1 MCPTLVARESWKIFK
16 DRQGRVSYVGQYRLC
31 PPRGTSWKTPTVSI
45 NISVIYS
52 PRPGS
57 SISRTGPHPG
67 ITITHDFTTS
77 VNGTY
82 YYPTHCWAEM
92 LLLLCTYH
100 PSPFFIWNFQ
110 HHHCA
115 MAMRGKVS
123 MSIHGLT
130 KRYTVNTDE
139 NRIVACIRVMML
151 GLFSVQL
158 AIVAVCV
165 QLICGCCSPVLLA
178 AEGRFRG
185 CGICERYVA
194 LLSILFCVHWL
205 QATHFHTI

>member
-1 MCPTLVARESWKIFK
+1 MYLPSFPLFHLKLPTPP
-16 DRQGRVSYVGQYRLC
+16 LC
-31 PPRGTSWKTPTVSI
+31 
-45 NISVIYS
+45 
-52 PRPGS
+52 
-57 SISRTGPHPG
+57 
-67 ITITHDFTTS
+67 F
-77 VNGTY
+77 
-82 YYPTHCWAEM
+82 
-92 LLLLCTYH
+92 
-100 PSPFFIWNFQ
+100 
-110 HHHCA
+110 A

-185 CGICERYVA
+185 CGICCVWALCSTFIYSILCTLASSHTFSYNIIYLCCVSVLAYNSLCPAYVA
-194 LLSILFCVHWL
+194 CFLPFLSFFPPSSLTHITFIASLDLCVLSWSPTTTFKVPPLYQHFFFFSLFCSFVW
-205 QATHFHTI
+205 FEDIV

>member
-165 QLICGCCSPVLLA
+165 QLIAAAAAPCCWQRKGDSAGV
-178 AEGRFRG
+178 G
-185 CGICERYVA
+185 YVSA
-194 LLSILFCVHWL
+194 M
-205 QATHFHTI
+205 

>member
-1 MCPTLVARESWKIFK
+1 
-16 DRQGRVSYVGQYRLC
+16 
-31 PPRGTSWKTPTVSI
+31 
-45 NISVIYS
+45 
-52 PRPGS
+52 
-57 SISRTGPHPG
+57 
-67 ITITHDFTTS
+67 
-77 VNGTY
+77 
-82 YYPTHCWAEM
+82 
-92 LLLLCTYH
+92 
-100 PSPFFIWNFQ
+100 
-110 HHHCA
+110 

-194 LLSILFCVHWL
+194 LLSILFSIGFKPHIFIQYNILVLRECVGL
-205 QATHFHTI
+205 

>member
-1 MCPTLVARESWKIFK
+1 MCALHLSPGNHGKFSRTDKDVFHMWASTVSALQEGRREKS
-16 DRQGRVSYVGQYRLC
+16 
-31 PPRGTSWKTPTVSI
+31 PTVSS
-45 NISVIYS
+45 NISVISS

-57 SISRTGPHPG
+57 AISRTGPHPG

-77 VNGTY
+77 VNGTIQH
-82 YYPTHCWAEM
+82 TAEM

-151 GLFSVQL
+151 GLFLVQL

-165 QLICGCCSPVLLA
+165 SNLFAAAAAPCCWQRKGDSAGV
-178 AEGRFRG
+178 G
-185 CGICERYVA
+185 YVSA
-194 LLSILFCVHWL
+194 M
-205 QATHFHTI
+205 